1 MAKYIDISNWKT
13 QVHVHTGGTRDKF
26 IAISPDDDKKY
37 YFKTSINK
45 GFKNYKYEFWSEVI
59 ASELGRSLGFNV
71 LIYDVASFGYKIGCL
86 SKSII
91 EEDKEEH
98 HDGYRYIVQ
107 KYPDF
112 SENFKKAHSYQ
123 RIIGALK
130 NVQLENLKRDVIEM
144 IIFDAII
151 GNTDRHSE
159 NWALV
164 VKKSEYF
171 EVFDRFCEHYE
182 RSNWI
187 VKWMVFCRFFVKF
200 KMTIQSLKKIITRQ
214 KTTFSTIYDS
224 GSSLARELSD
234 EKVCELLAD
243 EQKMDHFIGKGKP
256 DIRWNNE
263 NLNHIELVNTI
274 ALDDYEIVHQVLERV
289 KLLYNKQMLQDLV
302 FHIDKDVPENFS
314 GHKIPE
320 ERKRFIVKYIDSRI
334 SKILHSHEQMFR

>member
-71 LIYDVASFGYKIGCL
+71 LIYDVASFNDKIGCL

-123 RIIGALK
+123 RIISALK

-243 EQKMDHFIGKGKP
+243 EQKMDHFIEKGKP